1 MTAQDAPTA
10 RPLISVRDMRV
21 TYGDRLVSHLPEL
34 DVYEGECVALV
45 GESGS
50 GKTSALLAILGLGDF
65 SGAHVAGSVLINGVN
80 VVDATQ
86 AQLRR
91 VHGTA
96 ITLVSQSPQA
106 ALNPTMRLGRL
117 AKLALKQHGVRG
129 REANARIGDA
139 LSRVVLPNEI
149 LKRYPHEVSGGQ
161 AQRFCIALAVALQV
175 QCIAADEPTSALDV
189 TVQAEILRLL
199 DELRRERNMAMVLV
213 SHDLALVSTLAD
225 RIVVMKDGEVVEIG
239 SRDEVLHSPKAD
251 YTRELLAAVPVL
263 GGTS

>member
-1 MTAQDAPTA
+1 MTLTSPANGDL
-10 RPLISVRDMRV
+10 LISVRDMCV
-21 TYGDRLVSHLPEL
+21 TYGDRVVSQLPEL
-34 DVYEGECVALV
+34 DVFKGECVALV

-65 SGAHVAGSVLINGVN
+65 SGAQVTGTVLINGVN

-86 AQLRR
+86 GQLRH

-129 REANARIGDA
+129 KQADVRIADA
-139 LSRVVLPNEI
+139 LARVVLPPDI

-225 RIVVMKDGEVVEIG
+225 RIVVMKDGEVVEVG
-239 SRDEVLHSPKAD
+239 SRDQVLHSPQAE

-263 GGTS
+263 GASS